1 MPDVPLG
8 RHFGHAL
15 LPSQTFLL
23 LDSLPPSQAGLAD
36 GLFNASRQTG
46 RALAVAV
53 FGVLVSAASGSF
65 LAGMRVSMLIS
76 AVLLAASCA
85 AAFGVFRGKHP
96 RRA

>member
-15 LPSQTFLL
+15 LPSLTFLL
-23 LDSLPPSQAGLAD
+23 LDSLPPSRAGSG

-53 FGVLVSAASGSF
+53 FGVLASGTSGSF